1 MCVCSNFLKNFS
13 DEIYGGLKNL
23 PKLYN
28 VSGLRFIMF
37 TFSSQVNEAL
47 NPKDFTTFSVF
58 LSKAP
63 KGYTIAVGVKL
74 VFSDIKFCAFS
85 RSLESLDL

>member
-1 MCVCSNFLKNFS
+1 
-13 DEIYGGLKNL
+13 
-23 PKLYN
+23 
-28 VSGLRFIMF
+28 MF